1 MFTTLYI
8 RELQNYLYSLRFQVS
23 FVIVVLVF
31 ALGSISF
38 VSSFNDMQANY
49 TKYSQSQQKELNE
62 LAGNVSKTAT
72 VQKSFITA
80 PRGNSVI
87 ADCKESYL
95 PNRISY
101 SAYNVFDYSV
111 RHDSNNPLLSRGES
125 LSWSFIVSMFLSFIT
140 LLFSFD
146 AISGEKE
153 DRTLALVFSNAVPR
167 RTFLC
172 SKLLSIVSVIG
183 VMELIGII
191 ISLII
196 LGVSG
201 KVQLDGGFLIETA
214 GFMVVSLLF
223 ITTFAVFGLFSSV
236 VTRYSNVSLLI
247 SLCFWLFAA
256 VIIPNTSVFWAK
268 KLFAIPTS
276 EEIAQMRWQA
286 SSDINKNAPEG
297 SWFASG
303 VEPFHPNH
311 QLRANNQMN
320 MMQSDKKYND
330 AYYLQQF
337 SQFEQ
342 TRNFTLLSPI
352 AQFDYMNE
360 AFLGGGYLRFQ
371 KNWND
376 LHVFQEQFLQWFKD
390 IDAKDTDSPHWY
402 NPRED
407 YSTSKKPV
415 AVDQIPQYQEQI
427 ASFGQRIH
435 FISGYLI
442 AMMLTIAVLF
452 MACFYFFTRYDVR

>member
-8 RELQNYLYSLRFQVS
+8 RELQSYLYSLRFQVS

-31 ALGSISF
+31 SLGSISF
-38 VSSFNDMQANY
+38 VSSFKDMQDNY
-49 TKYSQSQQKELNE
+49 VKYSRSQQEE
-62 LAGNVSKTAT
+62 VSQNAENLSLTAV
-72 VQKSFITA
+72 VQKSFVTS
-80 PRGNSVI
+80 PRSNSLI
-87 ADCKESYL
+87 ADCKENYL

-111 RHDSNNPLLSRGES
+111 RHDSNNPLLSRSES
-125 LSWSFIVSMFLSFIT
+125 LSWSFIVTMFLSFIT

-153 DRTLALVFSNAVPR
+153 ERTLALVFSNAVPR

-172 SKLLSIVSVIG
+172 SKLLSVVTIIG
-183 VMELIGII
+183 MMELIGIVL
-191 ISLII
+191 SLLI
-196 LGVSG
+196 LTLAGG
-201 KVQLDGGFLIETA
+201 IQLDAAFMMETA
-214 GFMVVSLLF
+214 GFIVISLLF
-223 ITTFAVFGLFSSV
+223 ITTIAAFGLFSSV

-256 VIIPNTSVFWAK
+256 VIVPNTSVFWAK
-268 KLFAIPTS
+268 KLFTIPSS
-276 EEIAQMRWQA
+276 EEVNQKREEAKQ
-286 SSDINKNAPEG
+286 DIDKNAPEG
-297 SWFASG
+297 SWSASG
-303 VEPFHPNH
+303 QNPFFPSHE
-311 QLRANNQMN
+311 LRARNQMN
-320 MMQSDKKYND
+320 MMLSDKKYND
-330 AYYLQQF
+330 AYYQQQF
-337 SQFEQ
+337 RQFEQ

-371 KNWND
+371 KNWSD
-376 LHVFQEQFLQWFKD
+376 MHLFQEQFLQWFKD
-390 IDAKDTDSPHWY
+390 IDAKDADSPHWY

-427 ASFGQRIH
+427 ASFGQRFQ

-442 AMMLTIAVLF
+442 VMILTIGVLF
-452 MACFYFFTRYDVR
+452 AASFFFFVRYDVR

>member
-31 ALGSISF
+31 SLGSVSF
-38 VSSFNDMQANY
+38 VSSFKDMQENY
-49 TKYSQSQQKELNE
+49 VKYNRSQQEEVNLNAE
-62 LAGNVSKTAT
+62 NLSKTAV
-72 VQKSFITA
+72 VQKSFVTS
-80 PRGNSVI
+80 PRSNSLI
-87 ADCKESYL
+87 ADCKENYL

-111 RHDSNNPLLSRGES
+111 RHDSNNPLLSRSES
-125 LSWSFIVSMFLSFIT
+125 LSWSFIVTMFLSFIT
-140 LLFSFD
+140 LLFAFD

-153 DRTLALVFSNAVPR
+153 ERTLALVFSNAVPR

-172 SKLLSIVSVIG
+172 SKLLSIVTIIG
-183 VMELIGII
+183 MMELIGII
-191 ISLII
+191 LSLLI
-196 LGVSG
+196 LTIAGG
-201 KVQLDGGFLIETA
+201 IQLDATFMMETA
-214 GFMVVSLLF
+214 GFIVISLLF
-223 ITTFAVFGLFSSV
+223 ITTMAVFGLFSSV

-247 SLCFWLFAA
+247 SLCFWLFSA
-256 VIIPNTSVFWAK
+256 VIVPNTSVFWAK
-268 KLFAIPTS
+268 KLFAIPSS
-276 EEIAQMRWQA
+276 EEVNQKRGEAR
-286 SSDINKNAPEG
+286 SDINKNAPNG
-297 SWFASG
+297 SWFSSDN
-303 VEPFHPNH
+303 EPFHPNH
-311 QLRANNQMN
+311 ELRARNLMN
-320 MMQSDKKYND
+320 LMQNDKKYND

-337 SQFEQ
+337 RQFEQ

-376 LHVFQEQFLQWFKD
+376 MHLFQEQFLQWFKD
-390 IDAKDTDSPHWY
+390 VDAKDADSPHWY

-407 YSTSKKPV
+407 YSTSKKPIT
-415 AVDQIPQYQEQI
+415 VDQIPQYQEQI
-427 ASFGQRIH
+427 ASFGQRIQ

-442 AMMLTIAVLF
+442 AMVLTIVVLF
-452 MACFYFFTRYDVR
+452 AASFFFFVRYDVR